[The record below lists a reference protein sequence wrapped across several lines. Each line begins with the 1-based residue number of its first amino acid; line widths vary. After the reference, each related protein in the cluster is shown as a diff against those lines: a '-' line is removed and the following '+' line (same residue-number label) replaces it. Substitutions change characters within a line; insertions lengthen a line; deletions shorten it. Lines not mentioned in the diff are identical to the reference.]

1 MRRLMMLTVVA
12 SMFTGC
18 AAGQEELAAKDAEV
32 QGYKKQLADESGKTA
47 ALEAKVA
54 SLQSQMQSQ
63 VGALQKQLADA
74 NMRAQ
79 VTGATAAQ
87 AQAETAEMKE
97 RQAAVLAT
105 QVLFAENQTK
115 LTPEAKKSLDTAAEA
130 IMQLKDKSVLVAAY
144 TDDTEGGKGKPGM
157 TKRWQISTNRAME
170 VANYL
175 VSRGVDAKMVG
186 IMGFGEARP
195 VAPNDSI
202 ANRGLNR
209 RAEIAITPAEYNLK
223 TIEVKPAT
231 IGK

>member
-18 AAGQEELAAKDAEV
+18 AGGQEELAAKDAEV

-47 ALEAKVA
+47 ALESKVA
-54 SLQSQMQSQ
+54 SLQTQ

-74 NMRAQ
+74 NARVQ

-87 AQAETAEMKE
+87 AQAESAEMKE

-105 QVLFAENQTK
+105 SVLFAENQVK

-130 IMQLKDKSVLVAAY
+130 IMQLKDKAVLVAAY

-175 VSRGVDAKMVG
+175 VGRGVDAKMVG
-186 IMGFGEARP
+186 IVGFGEARP

-209 RAEIAITPAEYNLK
+209 RAEIAITPADYNLK

-231 IGK
+231 LAK